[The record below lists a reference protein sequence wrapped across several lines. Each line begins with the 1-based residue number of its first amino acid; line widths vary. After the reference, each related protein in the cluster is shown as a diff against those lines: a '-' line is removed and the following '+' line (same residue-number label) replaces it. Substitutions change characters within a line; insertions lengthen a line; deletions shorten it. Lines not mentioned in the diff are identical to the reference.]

1 MKNGGA
7 SLPQLALA
15 HVNVF
20 AENNRSE
27 LGWELQCTRLQL
39 RKGGNCNEVADQY
52 Q

>member
-1 MKNGGA
+1 MNNGGA

-27 LGWELQCTRLQL
+27 LGWDRVTMHEAPT
-39 RKGGNCNEVADQY
+39 
-52 Q
+52 